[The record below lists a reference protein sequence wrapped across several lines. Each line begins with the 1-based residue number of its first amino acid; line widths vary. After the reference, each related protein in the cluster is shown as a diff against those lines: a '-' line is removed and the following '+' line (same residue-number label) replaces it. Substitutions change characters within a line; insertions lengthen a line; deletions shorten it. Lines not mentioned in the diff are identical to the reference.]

1 MSCYMTALCSK
12 FSIFLLL
19 FQKNEVKVLVVQ
31 LCLTLCNPMDW
42 PTRLLSPWNSPGK
55 NTGVGSHF
63 FLQGTFLIQ
72 RLNAGLLHCR
82 QILDHLSHQE
92 SLVINAPAMSKF
104 QGTGDF
110 ECARPNLMGHVYT
123 TSWKALLRVSLALAY
138 SPGAQARPSD
148 VIINI
153 IKLIKLEH

>member
-1 MSCYMTALCSK
+1 MSCCMTALCSK

-42 PTRLLSPWNSPGK
+42 PARLLSPWNSPSK

-63 FLQGTFLIQ
+63 FLQGTFLTQ
-72 RLNAGLLHCR
+72 RLNPGLLHCR

-92 SLVINAPAMSKF
+92 SLVINAPAISKF
-104 QGTGDF
+104 QGMGDF
-110 ECARPNLMGHVYT
+110 ECARPNFMRACLHHFLEGPAQSVPGF
-123 TSWKALLRVSLALAY
+123 SLFPRG
-138 SPGAQARPSD
+138 PGQAF
-148 VIINI
+148 
-153 IKLIKLEH
+153 